1 MDNIQSANTAVGTQ
15 RAASLQREDHPG
27 EPAIVAEGVTKSY
40 GRIEALRGLSLT
52 VRRGEIFGL
61 LGANGAGKSTLIK
74 ILVGATRPNAGQV
87 RVLGL
92 DPIRQSRV
100 LREQIG
106 YMPQFRALYE
116 DLSARDNVRF
126 FARAHPIDNL
136 ERRIDD
142 VIEFMNLTERQHD
155 PVYGYS
161 GGMEQRVS
169 LACAL
174 VHRPRLLFLDE
185 PSTGVDPKLREA
197 LWAHF
202 RELVAQ
208 GVTILVSTHQMDEAL
223 HCDRVAV
230 MRGGEVLA
238 CDTPRGLLSRG
249 QATVTIWRDGQPHTE
264 VVRHYAEQLPVMLGL
279 TPQITRIEIRE
290 DSLEDVVLNLINGG
304 SI

>member
-1 MDNIQSANTAVGTQ
+1 MTAHMKAN
-15 RAASLQREDHPG
+15 D
-27 EPAIVAEGVTKSY
+27 PAIVTEGVKKSY

-52 VRRGEIFGL
+52 VQRGEIFGL

-74 ILVGATRPNAGQV
+74 ILVGATRADSGYVQ
-87 RVLGL
+87 VLGL
-92 DPIRQSRV
+92 DPIKQRHA

-106 YMPQFRALYE
+106 YMPQFKALYD

-126 FARAHPIDNL
+126 FGKAHRIDDL
-136 ERRIDD
+136 ERRIDE
-142 VIEFMNLTERQHD
+142 VIEFLNLTDRQHD

-174 VHRPRLLFLDE
+174 IHRPRLMFLDE

-197 LWAHF
+197 LWGHF
-202 RELVAQ
+202 RELTQQ
-208 GVTILVSTHQMDEAL
+208 GVTILVSTHQMDEAM

-238 CDTPRGLLSRG
+238 CDSPRGLLSRG
-249 QATVTIWRDGQPHTE
+249 GATITIWRAGEAQTQTLD
-264 VVRHYAEQLPVMLGL
+264 HYADQLPEMLGVA
-279 TPQITRIEIRE
+279 PEVSRIEIHE
-290 DSLEDVVLNLINGG
+290 DTLEDVVLDLINHGKN
-304 SI
+304 